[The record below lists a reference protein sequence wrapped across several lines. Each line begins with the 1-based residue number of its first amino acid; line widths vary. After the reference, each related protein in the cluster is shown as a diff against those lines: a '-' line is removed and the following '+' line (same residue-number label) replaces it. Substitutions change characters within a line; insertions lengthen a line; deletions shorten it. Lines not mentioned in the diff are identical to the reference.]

1 MPPRLLSTTG
11 QVESLFTAPPLLST
25 QGFCWHGAYIDCRW
39 EPPGAIEEEVST
51 PWHSVVLFTQFA
63 GSDPALAERS
73 IDGRFKVERVHPG
86 DILVLPAGVGQRSRW
101 NVPGE
106 FMNLVFET
114 AALGRS
120 LDESADDTTFELMP
134 HFAIQDLLVLQLGL
148 GLRRVLQGGGD
159 RLYAESLT
167 TALAVHLLQTY
178 ATRRPQLKTYGDGL
192 ARPHLERVVDY
203 IHSHLDAA
211 LSLETLA
218 TLVGMSA
225 HYFAQLFKQSTGVA
239 PHQYVIRCR
248 VERAKTLLAQPDL
261 AIADIAY
268 RVGFAHQSHLNR
280 HFKRLVG
287 MTPGQWR
294 QATRS

>member
-1 MPPRLLSTTG
+1 MDN
-11 QVESLFTAPPLLST
+11 LFTAPPLLST
-25 QGFCWHGAYIDCRW
+25 QGFCWHGAHVDCRW

-51 PWHSVVLFTQFA
+51 PWHGVVLFTQFP
-63 GSDPALAERS
+63 GSEPALAERS
-73 IDGRFKVERVHPG
+73 IDGRFQVERVHPG

-101 NVPGE
+101 NAPGE
-106 FMNLVFET
+106 FMNLVFEP

-120 LDESADDTTFELMP
+120 LDEAADDTTFELMP
-134 HFAIQDLLVLQLGL
+134 HFATQDLLVLQLGL
-148 GLRRVLQGGGD
+148 ALRRVLQGGGE
-159 RLYAESLT
+159 RLYAETLT
-167 TALAVHLLQTY
+167 TTLAVHLLQTY

-192 ARPHLERVVDY
+192 ARPQLQRVVDY
-203 IHSHLDAA
+203 IHSHLEAD
-211 LSLETLA
+211 LSLETLS
-218 TLVGMSA
+218 TLVSMSA
-225 HYFAQLFKQSTGVA
+225 HYFAQLFKLSTGVA

-287 MTPGQWR
+287 TTPGQWR

>member
-1 MPPRLLSTTG
+1 MPPRLLSTAS
-11 QVESLFTAPPLLST
+11 QVDNLFTAPPLLST
-25 QGFCWHGAYIDCRW
+25 QGFRWHGAHVDCRW

-51 PWHSVVLFTQFA
+51 PWHGIVLFTQFP
-63 GSDPALAERS
+63 GSEPALAERS
-73 IDGRFKVERVHPG
+73 IDGRFQVERVHPG

-101 NVPGE
+101 NAPGE
-106 FMNLVFET
+106 FMNLVFEP

-120 LDESADDTTFELMP
+120 LDEAADGTTFELMP
-134 HFAIQDLLVLQLGL
+134 HFATQDLLVLQLGL
-148 GLRRVLQGGGD
+148 ALRRVLQGGGD

-167 TALAVHLLQTY
+167 TTLAVHLLQTY

-192 ARPHLERVVDY
+192 AWPQLQRVVDY
-203 IHSHLDAA
+203 IHSHLEAD
-211 LSLETLA
+211 LSLETLS
-218 TLVGMSA
+218 TLVSMSA
-225 HYFAQLFKQSTGVA
+225 HYFAQLFKLSTGVA

-287 MTPGQWR
+287 TTPGQWR